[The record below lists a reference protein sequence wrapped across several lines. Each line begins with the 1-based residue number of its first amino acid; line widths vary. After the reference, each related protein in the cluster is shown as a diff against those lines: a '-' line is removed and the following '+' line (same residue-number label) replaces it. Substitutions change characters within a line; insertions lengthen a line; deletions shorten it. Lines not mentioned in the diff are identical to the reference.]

1 MTRIKI
7 DIGNGG
13 TRRENS
19 PDDRRNRT
27 DESEPRDTDGSE
39 NEQSEERTDR
49 HP

>member
-13 TRRENS
+13 TRRES
-19 PDDRRNRT
+19 TPDDRRSRA
-27 DESEPRDTDGSE
+27 DEAEPRDTDGSE
-39 NEQSEERTDR
+39 DEPSEERTDR